1 LKVFGIDII
10 RGSVRSRTKRPHFA
24 LVQRVDGDEVSV
36 SEVSLYRLLR
46 TVTEEEPDIL
56 AVDSVQELAPTTQD
70 LFPILQALPPST
82 MLVQSTG
89 GDKQESLPRIAGR
102 YNLKFN
108 KYDPYAEARAS
119 AHVAELGG
127 GAEVIAFENTCDIIV
142 SRGRSLGKGGWSQN
156 RYARK
161 VHGAVRQTGRD
172 VEAVLDREGLS
183 YTRHEVK
190 AFGGLGRVHFEVA
203 APREDVPV
211 ANTRLPDVQVKVSG
225 RRLDRVRYRPLSP
238 AQRYLIVGIDPGTT
252 VGLAALSL
260 DGELICQTS
269 SRQMAMPDVIEYL
282 YRSGK
287 PLVVA
292 TDVSPMPASVERIRR
307 AFAAVA
313 YTPKGDISVE
323 EKKALCEGY
332 PYRNDHE
339 RDSLAAAVT
348 AYRHYQG
355 KFRNIAKRVPPG
367 SDLDEIRAG
376 VVRGLPLEQIL
387 GRKAVPVA
395 GEEAEEREEVVPG
408 PRDDRLLQ
416 LDGMVK
422 SLRAHVADLQEEN
435 AEKDREIA
443 RLQALIGKERSRQ
456 ARDLKKEAEIAK
468 RDEIVTNVKKQLR
481 REERRTKKLVR
492 QVERLRR
499 LSARQAGEDRLAVK
513 VLPSLSRDGVRTVE
527 GDLGIGEGDVLY
539 VKSTAGWGTGLL
551 DLLGETGMRALL
563 TRDHDARL
571 ETAFL
576 ERGLV
581 LLDAG
586 AAGVEVRGRVGSLPK
601 EGLEAEEA
609 RWEERRT
616 AWTKEKKSEMIESIY
631 KEYLSERE
639 REVKRHG

>member
-1 LKVFGIDII
+1 MKVFGIDII

-24 LVQRVDGDEVSV
+24 LVQRVDGEEVSV
-36 SEVSLYRLLR
+36 GEVSLYRLLR
-46 TVTEEEPDIL
+46 TVADEEPDIL

-70 LFPILQALPPST
+70 LFTILQALPPAT
-82 MLVQSTG
+82 ILVQSTG
-89 GDKQESLPRIAGR
+89 GEKQESLPRIAGR

-172 VEAVLDREGLS
+172 VEAVLEREGLS

-211 ANTRLPDVQVKVSG
+211 RNMRLPDVQVKVSG
-225 RRLDRVRYRPLSP
+225 RRLDRIRYRPLSP

-260 DGELICQTS
+260 DGELVCQTS
-269 SRQMAMPDVIEYL
+269 SRQMAMPDVIEAL
-282 YRSGK
+282 YTSGK

-332 PYRNDHE
+332 PYHNDHE
-339 RDSLAAAVT
+339 RDSLAAAVA

-387 GRKAVPVA
+387 GRKEAPA
-395 GEEAEEREEVVPG
+395 PAEEAEEKGEVVPG
-408 PRDDRLLQ
+408 PRDDRLLK

-422 SLRAHVADLQEEN
+422 SLRAHVAELQDEM
-435 AEKDREIA
+435 AEKDREIT
-443 RLQALIGKERSRQ
+443 RLEGLIGKERSRQ
-456 ARDLKKEAEIAK
+456 AKDLRKEAEIAK
-468 RDEIVTNVKKQLR
+468 RDEMITNIKKRLR
-481 REERRTKKLVR
+481 REERKSKKLIH
-492 QVERLRR
+492 QIERLRR
-499 LSARQAGEDRLAVK
+499 LSAQQAGEDRLAVK
-513 VLPSLSRDGVRTVE
+513 VLPSLSRDGVRSVD

-539 VKSTAGWGTGLL
+539 VKATAGWGTSVL
-551 DLLGETGMRALL
+551 DLLAQIGIRALL

-571 ETAFL
+571 ETEFL
-576 ERGLV
+576 ERELV
-581 LLDAG
+581 LLDAD
-586 AAGVEVRGRVGSLPK
+586 AAGAEVRGRVGSVPK
-601 EGLEAEEA
+601 EGLERAEERWEKRRA
-609 RWEERRT
+609 RWM
-616 AWTKEKKSEMIESIY
+616 KEKKSEMIESIY

>member
-24 LVQRVDGDEVSV
+24 LVQRVDGEEVSV

-46 TVTEEEPDIL
+46 TVAEEEPDIL

-89 GDKQESLPRIAGR
+89 GEKQESLPRIAGR

-119 AHVAELGG
+119 AHIAELGG

-183 YTRHEVK
+183 FARHEVK

-211 ANTRLPDVQVKVSG
+211 RNMRLPDVQVKVSG
-225 RRLDRVRYRPLSP
+225 RRLDRLRYRSLSP
-238 AQRYLIVGIDPGTT
+238 GRRYLIVGIDPGTT

-260 DGELICQTS
+260 DGELIFQTS
-269 SRQMAMPDVIEYL
+269 SRQMAMPDVIEAL
-282 YRSGK
+282 SQAGK

-307 AFAAVA
+307 AFAAVPA
-313 YTPKGDISVE
+313 TPKGDISVE
-323 EKKALCEGY
+323 EKKELCEGY
-332 PYRNDHE
+332 PYHNDHE

-348 AYRHYQG
+348 AYRQYQG
-355 KFRNIAKRVPPG
+355 KFRNLAKRVPPG
-367 SDLDEIRAG
+367 FDLDEIRAG

-387 GRKAVPVA
+387 GRKEVPA
-395 GEEAEEREEVVPG
+395 PGGEAEEREEVVPG

-422 SLRAHVADLQEEN
+422 SLRAHVADLQEES

-443 RLQALIGKERSRQ
+443 RLQALIGRERSRQ
-456 ARDLKKEAEIAK
+456 AKDLKKEAEIAK
-468 RDEIVTNVKKQLR
+468 RDEIVTNIKKRLR
-481 REERRTKKLVR
+481 REERKSKKLIG
-492 QVERLRR
+492 QIERLRR
-499 LSARQAGEDRLAVK
+499 LSAQQAGEDRLAVR
-513 VLPSLSRDGVRTVE
+513 VLPSLSRDGVRAVE

-539 VKSTAGWGTGLL
+539 VKSTAGWGTGVL
-551 DLLGETGMRALL
+551 DLLGETGIRALL

-571 ETAFL
+571 ETEFL
-576 ERGLV
+576 DRGFTLI
-581 LLDAG
+581 DAG
-586 AAGVEVRGRVGSLPK
+586 VAGTEVRGRVGSVSK
-601 EGLEAEEA
+601 EGLEAGEA
-609 RWEERRT
+609 RWEERRV
-616 AWTKEKKSEMIESIY
+616 AWAKEKKSEMIESIH

>member
-1 LKVFGIDII
+1 MKVFGIDII

-24 LVQRVDGDEVSV
+24 LVQRVDGEEVSV
-36 SEVSLYRLLR
+36 GEVSLYRLLR
-46 TVTEEEPDIL
+46 TVADEEPDIL
-56 AVDSVQELAPTTQD
+56 AVDSVQELAPTPQD
-70 LFPILQALPPST
+70 LFAILQALPPAT
-82 MLVQSTG
+82 ILVQSTG
-89 GDKQESLPRIAGR
+89 GEKQESLPRIAGR

-203 APREDVPV
+203 APREDIPV
-211 ANTRLPDVQVKVSG
+211 RNMRLPDVQVKVSG
-225 RRLDRVRYRPLSP
+225 RRLDRIRYRPLSP

-260 DGELICQTS
+260 DGELVCQTS
-269 SRQMAMPDVIEYL
+269 SRQMAMPDVIEAL
-282 YRSGK
+282 YTSGK

-332 PYRNDHE
+332 PFHNDHE
-339 RDSLAAAVT
+339 RDSLAAAVA

-387 GRKAVPVA
+387 GRKGVPA
-395 GEEAEEREEVVPG
+395 PAEEAEEKGEVVPG
-408 PRDDRLLQ
+408 PRDDRLLK

-422 SLRAHVADLQEEN
+422 SLRAHVTELQDEM
-435 AEKDREIA
+435 AEKDREIT
-443 RLQALIGKERSRQ
+443 RLEGLIGKERSRQ
-456 ARDLKKEAEIAK
+456 AKDLRKEAEIAK
-468 RDEIVTNVKKQLR
+468 RDEIITTIKKRLR
-481 REERRTKKLVR
+481 REERKSKKLIR
-492 QVERLRR
+492 QIERLRR
-499 LSARQAGEDRLAVK
+499 LSAQQAGEDRLPVK
-513 VLPSLSRDGVRTVE
+513 VLPSLSRDGVRSVD

-539 VKSTAGWGTGLL
+539 VKATAGWGTSVL
-551 DLLGETGMRALL
+551 DLLAQTGIRALL
-563 TRDHDARL
+563 TREHDARL
-571 ETAFL
+571 ETEFL
-576 ERGLV
+576 ERELV
-581 LLDAG
+581 LLDAD
-586 AAGVEVRGRVGSLPK
+586 AAGAEVRGRVGSVPK
-601 EGLEAEEA
+601 EGLEEAEERWEKRRA
-609 RWEERRT
+609 RWTR
-616 AWTKEKKSEMIESIY
+616 EKKSEMIESIY